1 MSQQVSKQVRQT
13 GSKRC
18 IEELRGSRLEEC
30 VDICHAS
37 REKHTPRAKDVCLLN
52 IRTEFL
58 TTDGVTYYS
67 RGALPAADIP
77 TADGRQASKH
87 VVSTQVSTVRKQGV
101 TYLFSFSLP
110 FFPVH
115 TAPRYWARA
124 SGVYI
129 ARDRSPSCYLYS
141 TLAQTT
147 THARQTIAVGDG
159 SVTIMEVVPSM

>member
-18 IEELRGSRLEEC
+18 IEELRGSRLEAC

-67 RGALPAADIP
+67 RGALPAADLP

-101 TYLFSFSLP
+101 TYLFFFLFFFL
-110 FFPVH
+110 FFPY
-115 TAPRYWARA
+115 TPRLGTGRVPV
-124 SGVYI
+124 VY
-129 ARDRSPSCYLYS
+129 
-141 TLAQTT
+141 T
-147 THARQTIAVGDG
+147 
-159 SVTIMEVVPSM
+159 